1 MCIRDSTYAK
11 YGLDVEIQQGGPQ
24 VNNRPM
30 LAAGKVDFLMAGNLL
45 QSMDNVR
52 NGIPTIVVASYFE
65 KDPQIL
71 ICLLYTSR
79 CV

>member
-1 MCIRDSTYAK
+1 MDGTYAK

-24 VNNRPM
+24 VNNCPM

-52 NGIPTIVVASYFE
+52 NGI
-65 KDPQIL
+65 
-71 ICLLYTSR
+71 
-79 CV
+79 